1 MQSHHISVPKTARIF
16 SIGDIE
22 TADNVLFVIHGY
34 GQLANYFI
42 RHFEALASKKNMCV
56 IAPEGLSRFYMAGF
70 NGKVG
75 ASWMTKEDREW
86 EIQDQKVYLE
96 QIYAHFYAQNPNAK
110 FHLLGFSQGVA
121 TAWRWLCGGDAK
133 FSSFTLWAGECP
145 REFPESIVNKLPNMD
160 FYHVHAL
167 EDEFIPVAAA
177 NAQYQFLKNHFPH
190 IQSLE
195 FEGKHT
201 MNADLLMHIF

>member
-16 SIGDIE
+16 STGEIE
-22 TADNVLFVIHGY
+22 TAENVLFVIHGY

-42 RHFEALASKKNMCV
+42 RHFESLAAEKKICV

-96 QIYAHFYAQNPNAK
+96 QIYAHFFAQNPHAK

-121 TAWRWLCGGDAK
+121 TAWRWLCNGEAK

-145 REFPESIVNKLPNMD
+145 REFPESILNKLQKMD

-167 EDEFIPVAAA
+167 QDEFIPVAAA
-177 NAQYQFLKNHFPH
+177 EAQYQFLKNHFPQ
-190 IQSLE
+190 IQSLH
-195 FEGKHT
+195 FDGKHT
-201 MNADLLMHIF
+201 MNPELLAHIF